1 MRLSGRAVG
10 FILSVIPGLVVSV
23 GCERRTPQCNRFVD
37 IINENQRKMADVL
50 KFAGGP
56 APTQESLETY
66 AKANDVIVVELRKLK
81 LKDVRLEGFRDRYIE
96 LSQGLAAGVRKTASK
111 LGTFPEDAQ
120 KAAEEVK
127 AFSPKKHDL
136 EKSINEFCRGKDD

>member
-1 MRLSGRAVG
+1 MSSSSR
-10 FILSVIPGLVVSV
+10 
-23 GCERRTPQCNRFVD
+23 
-37 IINENQRKMADVL
+37 
-50 KFAGGP
+50 GP

-111 LGTFPEDAQ
+111 LGTFP
-120 KAAEEVK
+120 KTRK
-127 AFSPKKHDL
+127 RRRKK
-136 EKSINEFCRGKDD
+136 